1 MHTVFEN
8 RLGLCMVYIIRDV
21 PWGVFN
27 LGLFIAFAAFGFL
40 AARHFVIV

>member
-1 MHTVFEN
+1 MHSTVFEN

-27 LGLFIAFAAFGFL
+27 LFIAFAAFGFL

>member
-27 LGLFIAFAAFGFL
+27 LFIAFAAFGFL

>member
-1 MHTVFEN
+1 MHITVFEN

-27 LGLFIAFAAFGFL
+27 LFIAFAAFGFL

>member
-1 MHTVFEN
+1 MHVTVFEN
-8 RLGLCMVYIIRDV
+8 RLSLCMVYIIRDV

-27 LGLFIAFAAFGFL
+27 LFIAFAAFGFL